1 MSTSNSKRI
10 PWGLIAYIGV
20 AVIAI
25 GVGTVML
32 TPEQDLPIYQ
42 PSDLNPALVD
52 PAALGHEDHRIL
64 PFTLV
69 NQLGD
74 TVTEADAAGQVLVV
88 DFFFT
93 RCATICPMLTSN
105 LKRVQDSFRQKK
117 GALDEP
123 QCDARGRLGV
133 RAEGLWRSQ
142 WGEPRSLVAAHGSE
156 KEVYKLARQSY
167 FAALDEGDGGLQ
179 DFVHTENMV
188 LVDTLGQLRVSMT
201 GRISM
206 RSTVNGERCSSCW
219 NARETW
225 RGAGRT
231 RTFFPPGQKKI
242 GASLAVYKKGSTFAP
257 ALNARRLCKQR
268 GERKKERSGL

>member
-1 MSTSNSKRI
+1 MSTSNSKRT
-10 PWGLIAYIGV
+10 PWGLVAYIAV

-42 PSDLNPALVD
+42 PSDLNPVLVD

-64 PFTLV
+64 PFTLL

-105 LKRVQDSFRQKK
+105 MKRVQDSFM
-117 GALDEP
+117 AEE
-123 QCDARGRLGV
+123 GV
-133 RAEGLWRSQ
+133 RLMSHSVTPVADSVSVLSAY
-142 WGEPRSLVAAHGSE
+142 GEANGVNPDRWWLLTGP
-156 KEVYKLARQSY
+156 KPEVYKLARQSY

-188 LVDTLGQLRVSMT
+188 LVDTLGQLRGFYDGT
-201 GRISM
+201 D
-206 RSTVNGERCSSCW
+206 
-219 NARETW
+219 
-225 RGAGRT
+225 
-231 RTFFPPGQKKI
+231 
-242 GASLAVYKKGSTFAP
+242 LD
-257 ALNARRLCKQR
+257 
-268 GERKKERSGL
+268 